1 MSKPR
6 AYILCRFARESS
18 LYNSWIDQLPN
29 ECVVVTGSMSD
40 WSAPADAGIV
50 ITHQHYRWEEL
61 SALRRVFEQQRVPT
75 LVLAD
80 GILDYRNTWEHP
92 DLPDGS
98 MFQPLL
104 ANKIACIGKGQ
115 ARLIESWG
123 NHGCCEVIGLPRLD
137 HALSRSIPSIHQDG
151 PLRLL
156 VATATTP
163 AFNDSQR
170 RAVVRALACIK
181 VRFEADPT
189 VSGRPIE
196 LTWRLT
202 DGLDT
207 EIGLPALG
215 PVDDLPPLSSVID
228 ASDAVITT
236 PSTLYVES
244 ILRKRPTAILDFL
257 NSPKYVPSV
266 WTISAPEHLDPT
278 LSEMANP
285 AASKMQFQDFIL
297 HDQLECASPAT
308 GRMIQLVRAMIDSGL
323 AARQNHHPLRLPAQ
337 IIRPER
343 NEPSINEPFGLED
356 LYPENEVFKLRDVA
370 GLQIELSQAIK
381 RLESMPRELAEKNEQ
396 ITQLQSALDES
407 RRRVADLRARLFKL
421 RRILGIG
428 KNEPE

>member
-1 MSKPR
+1 M
-6 AYILCRFARESS
+6 
-18 LYNSWIDQLPN
+18 DQLPN
-29 ECVVVTGSMSD
+29 ECVVVTGSPCD
-40 WSAPADAGIV
+40 WSAPTDTGIV

-61 SALRRVFEQQRVPT
+61 SALRRVFEQHRIPT

-98 MFQPLL
+98 MFQPLI
-104 ANKIACIGKGQ
+104 ANKIACIGNGQ

-123 NHGCCEVIGLPRLD
+123 NRGCCEVIGLPRLD
-137 HALSRSIPSIHQDG
+137 QTVARPIPAINPDG

-163 AFNDSQR
+163 AFNDPQR
-170 RAVVRALACIK
+170 RVVIRALACIK
-181 VRFEADPT
+181 DRFEADPT
-189 VSGRPIE
+189 VCGRPIE

-207 EIGLPALG
+207 EIGLPAHG
-215 PVDDLPPLSSVID
+215 QVDDLPPLSSVID

-236 PSTLYVES
+236 PSTLYLES
-244 ILRKRPTAILDFL
+244 ILRKRPTAILDFM

-278 LSEMANP
+278 LLELASP
-285 AASKMQFQDFIL
+285 AGPKMQFQDFIL
-297 HDQLECASPAT
+297 HDQLECSTPAT
-308 GRMIQLVRAMIDSGL
+308 GRMIRLIQAMIDAGL
-323 AARQNHHPLRLPAQ
+323 AARQNNQPLRLPAQ
-337 IIRPER
+337 IIWPDHH
-343 NEPSINEPFGLED
+343 EPSRAHRFGLED
-356 LYPENEVFKLRDVA
+356 LYPENEVFKLREVA
-370 GLQIELSQAIK
+370 VLQIELSQAIK
-381 RLESMPRELAEKNEQ
+381 RLESMPRELSEKNEQ